1 MKKDQQSVY
10 SIFLKIKEV
19 LNKNPDYK
27 DIVLPSTLLAK
38 AIKADNLN
46 AIDIYRTGKEY
57 NSLEDAILD
66 KVSELDADISEEE
79 QEIIDKYNLLQ
90 FDKEE
95 LKLEEKPKET
105 KKEEKKEVKK
115 KEIKEE
121 VKEVKK
127 KEIKEEVKEEKSK
140 VQLVKRYTVN
150 SLIQLNKAKIYVSAN
165 DEKEFTTLTG
175 RFYIYNK
182 NIVNGRIKISKYPK
196 DKITGW
202 VNLKDIKV
210 VKR

>member
-121 VKEVKK
+121 VKE
-127 KEIKEEVKEEKSK
+127 EKSK

>member
-66 KVSELDADISEEE
+66 KISELDTDISKEE

-105 KKEEKKEVKK
+105 KKEEK
-115 KEIKEE
+115 
-121 VKEVKK
+121 KEVKK

>member
-105 KKEEKKEVKK
+105 KKEEK
-115 KEIKEE
+115 EE
-121 VKEVKK
+121 KKEVKK